1 MIEPITPA
9 QFANNLALIAL
20 KAVKH
25 LAITLN
31 DCYHKFWQRDP
42 AEIVAAL
49 NANVPL
55 ALARFQANTE
65 LGAAVNTKLE
75 ATGDD
80 LRVITTMPD
89 GYGFD
94 GQQFTYTQ
102 NETI

>member
-31 DCYHKFWQRDP
+31 DCYAKFWQRDP
-42 AEIVAAL
+42 ADIIAAL

-65 LGAAVNTKLE
+65 LGAAVNAKLE

-80 LRVITTMPD
+80 LRVIVTMPE

-94 GQQFTYTQ
+94 GQQFNYTSP
-102 NETI
+102 E